1 MPPVAVTLRGRKAAA
16 ARTCDAFAMTRPA
29 IEGCD
34 PAMCPTDLCC
44 HGECHCSPSAPR
56 DGRLML
62 QAVGLGAAMMAIAG
76 VALPILPTTPFVLVS
91 AWAFA
96 RSSPRLEAR
105 MLSHPRFGPPIRAW
119 RERRAIP
126 RRAKAAAA
134 VSLSASWAALWV
146 ADLDAAA
153 LTASALVL
161 ASVGGWLI
169 SRPA

>member
-1 MPPVAVTLRGRKAAA
+1 MNPSVLPPDLNGYVEAHAAA
-16 ARTCDAFAMTRPA
+16 GLDR
-29 IEGCD
+29 
-34 PAMCPTDLCC
+34 
-44 HGECHCSPSAPR
+44 
-56 DGRLML
+56 RLL
-62 QAVGLGAAMMAIAG
+62 LRILGGAAGAAALAG
-76 VALPILPTTPFVLVS
+76 VFVPLLPATPFALAA